1 MAISNDASGVF
12 VGLRDELARA
22 ASTSYVRSASQR
34 LVSLD
39 VLRGFAMFWLIGG
52 REFLLGIVAFLSPAW
67 YDAFETQVTHPKW
80 HGFVAW
86 DLVMPV
92 FLFVVGASMP
102 FAMSKWRETGIALG
116 PAYWRIARR
125 VAVLWFLGTLTQ
137 ASKPEAQGPELYSNA
152 LQAIAAGYLVTSL
165 ALLHLRVRGQ
175 VVLFFALL
183 LGYAGLLLF
192 VPFPDHPAGTLQRTA
207 NLPRYIDEIVL
218 GDFRCEHSFTWVVT
232 SLGFAA
238 SVLLGAMAGHLLKTQ
253 QSCEWKLRWLVVI
266 GAGCL
271 ASGWIWSYWLPLN
284 RHLWTSS
291 MVLWG
296 GGVGFMLLAG
306 LYAVVDV
313 GGFSAVGVPAG
324 DHRVEC
330 VAGLRARSGFRPSKQ
345 SASIGYISGLP
356 FAVLRF
362 VERLLRDG
370 EPLGYPLGALSQAAV
385 PAGVAAIW
393 QLSEPIDDRHSEAR
407 CAASQSISAAA
418 NREVLP

>member
-22 ASTSYVRSASQR
+22 ASPSYARSASQR

-52 REFLLGIVAFLSPAW
+52 REFLLGVVGCLYPPWF
-67 YDAFETQVTHPKW
+67 DAFETQVTHPKW

-102 FAMSKWRETGIALG
+102 FAMAKWRQCGEPLG

-183 LGYAGLLLF
+183 LGYAALLLF

-207 NLPRYIDEIVL
+207 NLPRYVDEIVL

-238 SVLLGAMAGHLLKTQ
+238 SVLLGAMAGHLLKMR
-253 QSCEWKLRWLVVI
+253 QSSGWKLRGLVVI

-296 GGVGFMLLAG
+296 GGVGFMVLAG

-313 GGFSAVGVPAG
+313 GGFRRWAFPLVIIGSNALLAYVLDPAF
-324 DHRVEC
+324 D
-330 VAGLRARSGFRPSKQ
+330 RASN
-345 SASIGYISGLP
+345 LL
-356 FAVLRF
+356 VLGIF
-362 VERLLRDG
+362 PD
-370 EPLGYPLGALSQAAV
+370 
-385 PAGVAAIW
+385 
-393 QLSEPIDDRHSEAR
+393 
-407 CAASQSISAAA
+407 
-418 NREVLP
+418 